1 MQKSTNQDKKITHN
15 KISFRNIINESI
27 YEKFL
32 FSGSNVEKKINV
44 IFEKSLNFNQSSY
57 KNFDLIFIDK

>member
-1 MQKSTNQDKKITHN
+1 MKNDIKNISKEKLDN

-32 FSGSNVEKKINV
+32 FSGK
-44 IFEKSLNFNQSSY
+44 
-57 KNFDLIFIDK
+57 